1 MQGLVD
7 GVRVIL
13 GDDFEVIITCDT
25 IDRLAGGKW
34 KYKGEELFYI
44 DYHIYEDG
52 TITYIIS
59 DELIPENWWALGR

>member
-7 GVRVIL
+7 GVKVIL

-25 IDRLAGGKW
+25 IDRLKGKKW
-34 KYKGEELFYI
+34 KYGGKELCYV

-52 TITYIIS
+52 AIAYIIS
-59 DELIPENWWALGR
+59 DELIHEHWWA